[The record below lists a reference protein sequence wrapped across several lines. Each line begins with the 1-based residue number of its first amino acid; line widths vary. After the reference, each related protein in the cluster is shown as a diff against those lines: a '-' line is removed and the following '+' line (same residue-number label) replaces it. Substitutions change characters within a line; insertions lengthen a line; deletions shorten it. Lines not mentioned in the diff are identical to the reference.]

1 LLVSLAIVPEL
12 RVARQQMK
20 TRKAFVDCSILTPTM
35 PLDSA
40 IPTPTT
46 TTAGVTVTTSGIPTN
61 ATRRRSLSLAEPQP
75 SVETV
80 IVKAKRAAQS
90 LWMLLHAQV
99 RHIITF
105 NGYVASL
112 RPPISHVFRIILPCI
127 TPPPPLLPVRAARW
141 DKDVHTLDVRK
152 RNSYIYI

>member
-1 LLVSLAIVPEL
+1 
-12 RVARQQMK
+12 
-20 TRKAFVDCSILTPTM
+20 VDCSILTPTM

-99 RHIITF
+99 RHIIT
-105 NGYVASL
+105 
-112 RPPISHVFRIILPCI
+112 
-127 TPPPPLLPVRAARW
+127 PPPLLPVRAARW